1 MTFFFSDELFK
12 QSVSGSHT
20 RNEVSCAWI
29 FFIISSNGLILGSD
43 ETLVIVSFRLF
54 SKLLLTINLV
64 LLQEL
69 HMDEEFTLPEM
80 LLILLDTQKDLG
92 LATCTLRGSWWAS
105 IVLAIA
111 V

>member
-1 MTFFFSDELFK
+1 
-12 QSVSGSHT
+12 
-20 RNEVSCAWI
+20 
-29 FFIISSNGLILGSD
+29 
-43 ETLVIVSFRLF
+43 
-54 SKLLLTINLV
+54 
-64 LLQEL
+64 
-69 HMDEEFTLPEM
+69 MDEEFTLPEM